1 MLRRADSDL
10 RKYVR
15 HSVFESVINAVWS
28 ECAVRCHDPL
38 ATGQI
43 GTFKVLKVY
52 EQGSTADLSLIGAHF
67 YLNAIRWR
75 ALWLLREARED
86 V

>member
-1 MLRRADSDL
+1 MGSTDQYVPQPGDL
-10 RKYVR
+10 V
-15 HSVFESVINAVWS
+15 S
-28 ECAVRCHDPL
+28 
-38 ATGQI
+38 ATGQN

-67 YLNAIRWR
+67 YLNSIRWR